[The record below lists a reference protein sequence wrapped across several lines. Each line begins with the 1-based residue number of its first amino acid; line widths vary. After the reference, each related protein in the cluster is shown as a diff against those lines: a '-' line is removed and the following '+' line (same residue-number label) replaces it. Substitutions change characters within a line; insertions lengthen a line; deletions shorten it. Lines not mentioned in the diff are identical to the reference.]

1 VGSSILSSAPSTM
14 NAMRVAFVLLALAS
28 TLNLDY
34 PYLHSQQRR
43 AGTHVTVPMS
53 VEGNAPIVTLS
64 FKKPNGSL
72 RTARFVFDSGGGGL
86 IFDEGL
92 ATDLGLRPEGAT
104 VFSNGQQ
111 YRPVNVPLAFVGG
124 MPVDLGTSKA
134 FVHLGTTSFTNSV
147 KLEGLLPGKA
157 FEHYQVVLDYPRQLF
172 SVGDA
177 GSLPHSGKRLVCP
190 YVAASGHPRVE
201 VGIDG
206 ANYGFLLDTGTKLTL
221 ARADMLQKWSREHPG
236 WPKSTGAVGP
246 ANENGASD
254 ADAFMLRV
262 PGLQFGAFRLTEV
275 AMASRPDETY
285 SPTSFETPAPIIGAL
300 GGNVLSQFRVEI
312 DYPEQL
318 LFLER
323 SGGEEANDFDTVG
336 LVLDTNSAG
345 QLIVLA
351 VSSTASRVT
360 RQNILPGDVIVR
372 ISGVG
377 KAPHSLTEAAQALS
391 GAVGERKQL
400 RILRNGKSMSMT
412 VVVARVL

>member
-1 VGSSILSSAPSTM
+1 M

-28 TLNLDY
+28 TLSLDY

-275 AMASRPDETY
+275 AMASRQDETY